1 MKSVPRLVSAFF
13 FRKNQMEFQQ
23 VKNNLI
29 GRLLEGLSHKQLL
42 QVLVLY
48 SEQAETVIRKK
59 TYAKIHDHIT
69 NGMHVTIVSASPQ
82 IFIEHFFKD
91 LPVTVLGAKFEIID
105 NNFTGSV
112 SGNACYGA
120 EKVKVINQ
128 WIRSQI
134 MPVKIIEA
142 WSDCWSDAPMMNLAD
157 VRYWI
162 SPPCDPVFIS
172 ANDPEGIIVRNHN

>member
-1 MKSVPRLVSAFF
+1 MA
-13 FRKNQMEFQQ
+13 FQQ

-29 GRLLEGLSHKQLL
+29 GGLLKGLSYKQLL
-42 QVLVLY
+42 RVLDLY
-48 SEQAETVIRKK
+48 SEQVEKVIRRK

-69 NGMHVTIVSASPQ
+69 NGLHVTIVSASPQ
-82 IFIEHFFKD
+82 IFIEYFFKD
-91 LPVTVLGAKFEIID
+91 LPVTVLGVKFESID
-105 NNFTGSV
+105 NIFTGSI
-112 SGNACYGA
+112 SGDACYGA
-120 EKVKVINQ
+120 EKVNVINQ

-172 ANDPEGIIVRNHN
+172 AKDPAGIIVRNNN